1 MEKDELI
8 PTQQIGQQTDAEVD
22 KIFPSP
28 REARIAYHKASERLL
43 DVNQWHRISALEAGC
58 FKLIDS
64 GGNGLDREA
73 REKDFIR
80 IDIPGPETAVGIG
93 YDWVHIEHMEKFS
106 DEGEDTEFTLFV
118 TRPSKIPG
126 ELDPRTAHF
135 FSDRASSTFIV
146 FRRGNVL
153 SAEVHGRNEVPNTE
167 GLDLL
172 DQARNLVVNGGSAV
186 GLSFTQWHLLVSG
199 ILA

>member
-8 PTQQIGQQTDAEVD
+8 PTQQIGQHTDAEQE
-22 KIFPSP
+22 KIFTSP
-28 REARIAYHKASERLL
+28 DEARTAYKIAARRLL
-43 DVNQWHRISALEAGC
+43 EVNQWHQISEVEASC

-64 GGNGLDREA
+64 RGNELGREA
-73 REKDFIR
+73 REKDYIR
-80 IDIPGPETAVGIG
+80 IDIPGLGTAVGIG
-93 YDWVHIEHMEKFS
+93 YDWVHIEHMERFS
-106 DEGEDTEFTLFV
+106 DEREDTEFTLFV
-118 TRPSKIPG
+118 ARPSRIPG
-126 ELDPRTAHF
+126 QQDPRTAHF

-146 FRRGNVL
+146 FRSGNVL
-153 SAEVHGRNEVPNTE
+153 TAEVHGRNEVPNTE

-186 GLSFTQWHLLVSG
+186 GLYLTQWPLLVSG